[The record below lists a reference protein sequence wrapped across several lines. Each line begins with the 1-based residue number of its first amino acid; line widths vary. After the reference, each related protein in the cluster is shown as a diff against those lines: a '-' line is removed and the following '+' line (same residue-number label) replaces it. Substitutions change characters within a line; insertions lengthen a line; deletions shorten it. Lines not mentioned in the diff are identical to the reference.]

1 LARKTGGQA
10 VILSSA
16 REIIRSQEAIR
27 IRKPSMDH
35 FAVQKFVDEIWMDS
49 IVPELIEYIKIPA
62 KSPHFDADWEKNGY
76 IEDAVQKN
84 FGWCKAQ
91 NIKDMEC
98 EIVRLPGRT
107 PLIFMDIPG
116 DSEDTILMYGH
127 LDKQP
132 EMTGWADELGPW
144 KPVIKDDRLY
154 GRGGAD
160 DGYAAYSSLTALA
173 ALQEQNMPHARCVV
187 IIEACEESGSFDL
200 PHYIE
205 HLRDRI
211 GEPSLVVCLDSGA
224 GNYEQLWL
232 TVSLRGMAAG
242 TLRADVLK
250 EGVHSGYASGVVPS
264 SFRVLRRLLSRL
276 EDEDS
281 GKVLPDYLQADI
293 PAQRLDQTRHMAEE
307 LGDAVYTAYPFCDGV
322 QPQAEDNVERIL
334 NRTWRPALSVTGA
347 DGLPTLDHA
356 GNVLRPHTALKL
368 SMRLPPTVDGEEAT
382 QRMKATLEADPPQGA
397 RVSFTPEHP
406 ASGWNAP
413 DIAPWLDA
421 SLDRASQ
428 AAYGKGV
435 MYMGEGGTIPFMAM
449 LGEFFPQAQ
458 FMITGVLG
466 PNSNAHGPN
475 EFLHIPFTRKLTACV
490 AQVIA
495 DHYRREA

>member
-1 LARKTGGQA
+1 
-10 VILSSA
+10 
-16 REIIRSQEAIR
+16 
-27 IRKPSMDH
+27 MDQQS
-35 FAVQKFVDEIWMDS
+35 VQKFVDEMWSDS
-49 IVPELIEYIKIPA
+49 IVPELVEYIKIPA

-76 IEDAVQKN
+76 IEDATQQI
-84 FGWCKAQ
+84 FAWCEKQ
-91 NIKDMEC
+91 DVKGMQC

-116 DSEDTILMYGH
+116 DNDDTILMYGH

-132 EMTGWADELGPW
+132 EMTGWADGLGPW
-144 KPVIKDDRLY
+144 IPVIRDGKLY

-160 DGYAAYSSLTALA
+160 DGYAAYASLTALM
-173 ALQEQNMPHARCVV
+173 ALQREGIPHARCVV

-200 PHYIE
+200 PFYID

-211 GEPSLVVCLDSGA
+211 GTPSLVVCLDSGA
-224 GNYEQLWL
+224 GNYDQMWL

-242 TLRADVLK
+242 TLRADVLE

-276 EDEDS
+276 EDEDT
-281 GKVLPDYLQADI
+281 GRVLPDYLQADI
-293 PAQRLDQTRHMAEE
+293 PEQRMEQSQRMADA
-307 LGDAVYTAYPFCDGV
+307 LGDTVYQAYPFVDGV
-322 QPQAEDNVERIL
+322 RPQARNNLERIL

-347 DGLPTLDHA
+347 DGLPPLASA

-382 QRMKATLEADPPQGA
+382 RKIKETLEANPPENA
-397 RVSFTPEHP
+397 RVSFETDHS

-413 DIAPWLDA
+413 DIAPWLGD
-421 SLDRASQ
+421 SLQ
-428 AAYGKGV
+428 AASKASFGQDV

-449 LGEFFPQAQ
+449 LGEFFPRSQ

-475 EFLHIPFTRKLTACV
+475 EFLHIPFAQKLTSCV
-490 AQVIA
+490 SRVIA
-495 DHYRREA
+495 DHFNRKQSS